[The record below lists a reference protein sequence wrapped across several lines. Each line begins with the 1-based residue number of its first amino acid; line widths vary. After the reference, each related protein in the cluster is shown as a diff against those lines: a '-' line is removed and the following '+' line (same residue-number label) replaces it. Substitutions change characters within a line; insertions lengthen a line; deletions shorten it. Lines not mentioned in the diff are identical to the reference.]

1 MKSNIIYTALAL
13 ILMVSCT
20 SNQSTEDNGVLA
32 TANDEINKAYFFIG
46 EWENR
51 EKDGVMTERWQ
62 KLNDSVFTGESY
74 FISGNDTMSS
84 EKITIEQRGKG
95 LYFIPTVRGQNNNQ
109 PVEFKLTES
118 SPTHVVFENPKHDFP
133 EKITYTLLT
142 KDSLLAEISGMIDNN
157 PTTHQFPLKRVK

>member
-1 MKSNIIYTALAL
+1 MRNNIIYITLVL
-13 ILMVSCT
+13 ILMASCQ
-20 SNQSTEDNGVLA
+20 SPKSTENNVVA
-32 TANDEINKAYFFIG
+32 STAYDEINKAYFFIG

-62 KLNDSVFTGESY
+62 KLNDSVFAGESY
-74 FISGNDTMSS
+74 FVSGNDTMSS
-84 EKITIEQRGKG
+84 EKITIEQHGTQ
-95 LYFIPTVRGQNNNQ
+95 LYFIPTVKGQNNNQ

-118 SPTHVVFENPKHDFP
+118 SPTHLVFENHTHDFP

-157 PTTHQFPLKRVK
+157 ATTHQFPLKRVK

>member
-1 MKSNIIYTALAL
+1 MKNSIIYTALAL
-13 ILMVSCT
+13 IVMASCT
-20 SNQSTEDNGVLA
+20 SNQSTENNGVFA

-84 EKITIEQRGKG
+84 EKITIEQRGKE
-95 LYFIPTVRGQNNNQ
+95 LYFIPTVKGQNDNK
-109 PVEFKLTES
+109 PVLFKLTES
-118 SPTHVVFENPKHDFP
+118 SPTHLVFENPTHDFP

-142 KDSLLAEISGMIDNN
+142 KDSLLAEISGTVDNN
-157 PTTHQFPLKRVK
+157 ATTHQFALKRVK